1 MARTETQILA
11 DMMDKTR
18 QLTRFYI
25 SNLKTVDPYKPVEF
39 GGKNFNSIYWL
50 TAHLIWAEDNMIMA
64 GTGAKSIA
72 PEWISHYHIKAD
84 GSLHEGHGDF
94 KELLTEMKRVHEGAM
109 NHLRSMDDDQ
119 LDKENALGF
128 QFGDGDASTR
138 LIVMHAIRHEGTHI
152 GNLAWLCM
160 MNDVLT
166 P

>member
-1 MARTETQILA
+1 MARTEAQILA

-25 SNLKTVDPYKPVEF
+25 SNLKTVDPYTPIEF
-39 GGKNFNSIYWL
+39 GGKDFNSIYWL
-50 TAHLIWAEDNMIMA
+50 TAHLIWAEDNLIMA

-72 PEWISHYHIKAD
+72 SDWISHYHIKAD

-119 LDKENALGF
+119 LDKENAISF

-152 GNLAWLCM
+152 GNLAWLCK
-160 MNDVLT
+160 MNGVQT